1 MGVKVKIPPMF
12 QPATGGLKT
21 TDVDCRTIGE
31 CFTKLS
37 DEYPGLRK
45 MLFDEGDKIAGFL
58 VVFVNNKV
66 VNDNI
71 LAAPLKS
78 GDELYPMMLID
89 GG

>member
-12 QPATGGLKT
+12 QPAIGGLT
-21 TDVDCRTIGE
+21 LAEIDCRSIGE
-31 CFTKLS
+31 CFSKLS
-37 DEYPGLRK
+37 EEYPGLRK

-58 VVFVNNKV
+58 IVFVNNKV
-66 VNDNI
+66 VNGDI

-78 GDELYPMMLID
+78 GDDLYPMMLID